1 MAIATPG
8 RIAEVPRRRI
18 VRHLVIR
25 RRRLAALHP
34 IRLRATAATLRTR
47 RQLIVALPR
56 RGLMEE
62 AVVAAATAALLAEAA
77 VTRAAVA
84 PVTAAVR
91 GEAVEAEDPTE
102 AAVLQGDIRL
112 AAPLAADK

>member
-8 RIAEVPRRRI
+8 RIAETPRRRI
-18 VRHLVIR
+18 VRHQVIR
-25 RRRLAALHP
+25 RRRLAAPHP
-34 IRLRATAATLRTR
+34 IRLRATAAILRTR

-56 RGLMEE
+56 RARTEE
-62 AVVAAATAALLAEAA
+62 AVVAAAMPVLLAEAA
-77 VTRAAVA
+77 VIRAAVA
-84 PVTAAVR
+84 AVTGAVR
-91 GEAVEAEDPTE
+91 GQAVEAGDPTE